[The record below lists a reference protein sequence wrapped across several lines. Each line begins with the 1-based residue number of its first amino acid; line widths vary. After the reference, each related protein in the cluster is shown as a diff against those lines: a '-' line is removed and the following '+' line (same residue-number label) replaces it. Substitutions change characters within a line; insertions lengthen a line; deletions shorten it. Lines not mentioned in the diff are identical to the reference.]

1 MVVKDSSLSIFNRT
15 HDWKITIVG
24 LGGTGSRLAEKI
36 AELNYMLL
44 NSNKPGIQLNLID
57 FDIVEEKNIGR
68 QKFYPNQIDQ
78 FKTKAIAQ
86 NLSRN
91 YLMKNI
97 KTCELKIEDIKPS
110 MNKENIIISCVDNF
124 DARMFIHLNYK
135 NSYIIDLGN
144 EKDFGQIFLSKYKE
158 LQNPIDFF
166 GLENFQKQSEESNF
180 SCENYEDQ
188 FEQQSHFINEAMA
201 LYGIELLKDFLLNDT
216 INYNCIFVNLKEKIT
231 KKALKLC
238 Q

>member
-68 QKFYPNQIDQ
+68 QKFFPHQIGD
-78 FKTKAIAQ
+78 FKTKALAQ
-86 NLSRN
+86 TLSRN
-91 YLMKNI
+91 YLMKGIVTHEEKVQKCKLNFGSI
-97 KTCELKIEDIKPS
+97 AIC
-110 MNKENIIISCVDNF
+110 CVDNF
-124 DARMFIHLNYK
+124 KARKYVLNSFKTGYV
-135 NSYIIDLGN
+135 IDIGN

-166 GLENFQKQSEESNF
+166 GLKNFQKQSEESNF

-216 INYNCIFVNLKEKIT
+216 INYNCIFVNLKEKTT
-231 KKALKLC
+231 KKALKIW